1 MAAPED
7 SENGVVLSMLK
18 SINETVNVLKNRP
31 VNLWERLPCRFLKI
45 ILENPVDFFAAIKSD
60 INAQKSDIDTQKNIA
75 NEKVSYKTV
84 YPHFRF

>member
-1 MAAPED
+1 MFYRGQSSKIIGFP
-7 SENGVVLSMLK
+7 SNNG
-18 SINETVNVLKNRP
+18 RP
-31 VNLWERLPCRFLKI
+31 VNLWERPPWIFLKI